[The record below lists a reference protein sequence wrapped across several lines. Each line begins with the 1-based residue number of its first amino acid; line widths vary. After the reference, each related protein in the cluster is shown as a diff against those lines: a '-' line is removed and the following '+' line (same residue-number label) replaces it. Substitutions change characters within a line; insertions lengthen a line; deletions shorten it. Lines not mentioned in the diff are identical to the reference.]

1 MNKHFTP
8 AISEEKFAAWLDG
21 MLPADEMQKVSR
33 LVENDN
39 AMHDIYV
46 SSMITDDSLS
56 QHSDEFALSE
66 GSIFDDFEL
75 PSLNDNFPKLFDTDN
90 YENGWN
96 DGLMDFDLFTLEH
109 ETFRNPFGKEGAEN
123 EDIEIDNCQGDTL
136 LDSNIE
142 E

>member
-66 GSIFDDFEL
+66 DSIFDSFEL
-75 PSLNDNFPKLFDTDN
+75 PSLNDNFQKLFDTEN

-96 DGLMDFDLFTLEH
+96 DGLGDFDLFTH
-109 ETFRNPFGKEGAEN
+109 ETFSNPLGKEEAEN
-123 EDIEIDNCQGDTL
+123 EDIEIDNCQSDIL

>member
-1 MNKHFTP
+1 MNKHFSP

-33 LVENDN
+33 LVGYDN

-56 QHSDEFALSE
+56 QHSDEFA
-66 GSIFDDFEL
+66 
-75 PSLNDNFPKLFDTDN
+75 SLTFFRLYTDN